1 MKDSA
6 RNTKVNVGRFKE
18 VLRYVTIF
26 LMFVKLG
33 ICMAQLYSL
42 PKEWMS
48 IDKKRKHRKR
58 VTFGVS

>member
-1 MKDSA
+1 MCMKDSA

-33 ICMAQLYSL
+33 ICMTQLYSL
-42 PKEWMS
+42 LKEWMS
-48 IDKKRKHRKR
+48 IDKKESIEN
-58 VTFGVS
+58 V

>member
-42 PKEWMS
+42 LKEWMS
-48 IDKKRKHRKR
+48 INKKESIEN
-58 VTFGVS
+58 V